1 MAESLAELRALSDDE
16 VVRKY
21 DDQSSRTVVG
31 LNYWMD
37 ELNRR
42 YQQRQTDS
50 MLRLTKWIT
59 SMTVI
64 VTVATLVNVGIAIS
78 ERGWSDLDNGD
89 LIEKAEQE
97 R

>member
-16 VVRKY
+16 VVERY
-21 DDQSSRTVVG
+21 DKQARTTVVG
-31 LNYWMD
+31 LNFWME

-59 SMTVI
+59 LMTVI
-64 VTVATLVNVGIAIS
+64 VTIATLVNVGIALCL
-78 ERGWSDLDNGD
+78 R
-89 LIEKAEQE
+89 
-97 R
+97 